1 MRSLVLALALAGH
14 STLAFQ
20 RLVQAG
26 NSFTALF
33 AEKTATARL
42 KRVSNL
48 EDWGKQNEV
57 K

>member
-1 MRSLVLALALAGH
+1 MKSLVLALVLGGHFLHALQ
-14 STLAFQ
+14 SP
-20 RLVQAG
+20 VQPK
-26 NSFTALF
+26 NSFTALS

-48 EDWGKQNEV
+48 ADWSKQNEV